1 MSSQSCRVL
10 ACVLLVL
17 AVPALA
23 HAQIPP
29 ATAAPPS
36 AQAAPPSQ
44 SDLDRDI
51 VASESDFVIV
61 ALPSTLPLE
70 RGKFAFRMTH
80 RFAYAINKGLPNDND
95 SLGQQFLK
103 NFFGFDS
110 IPAVGLEFRMG
121 IAPGTQFAVHRIND
135 RTLEM
140 LGQQRLVKQKSRKG
154 FSIDA
159 IGAGE
164 GRQNFTDD
172 FGYALGAVVSHRIT
186 SHGTFY
192 FEPIGVFNSNPD
204 PLATSDNTFLIGL
217 GARVRLGKSRVSLV
231 AEGAPRA
238 GGFGPGPAQVSFG
251 IEDRIGGHVFQLNFS
266 NGFSTSL
273 RQLASA
279 RPPDGVQNWHIGF
292 NLTRK
297 F

>member
-1 MSSQSCRVL
+1 M
-10 ACVLLVL
+10 
-17 AVPALA
+17 A
-23 HAQIPP
+23 HAQTPP
-29 ATAAPPS
+29 ATAAPP
-36 AQAAPPSQ
+36 APQAAVAAAS

-80 RFAYAINKGLPNDND
+80 RFSYAINKGLPSDSDN
-95 SLGQQFLK
+95 LGQQFLK

-110 IPAVGLEFRMG
+110 IPAVAIEVRMG
-121 IAPGTQFAVHRIND
+121 IAPGTQLAVHRVND

-140 LGQQRLVKQKSRKG
+140 LVQHQLLKQKSKMG

-159 IGAGE
+159 VGAVE
-164 GRQNFTDD
+164 GRENFSED
-172 FGYALGAVVSHRIT
+172 FGYTLGAVVSHRFT
-186 SHGTFY
+186 SHGTLY
-192 FEPIGVFNSNPD
+192 FEPMGVINSNPD
-204 PLATSDNTFLIGL
+204 PMATSDNTFLIGL
-217 GARVRLGKSRVSLV
+217 GARVRLGKSRCSLV